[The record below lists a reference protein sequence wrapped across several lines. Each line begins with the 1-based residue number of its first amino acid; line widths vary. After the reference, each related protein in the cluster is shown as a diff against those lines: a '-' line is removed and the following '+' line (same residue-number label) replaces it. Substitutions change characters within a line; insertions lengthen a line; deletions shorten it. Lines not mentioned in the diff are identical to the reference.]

1 MNILLSV
8 LHNKM
13 DLTCVHVVCWVLLC
27 MWDFSSELLMN
38 DGEVCSDGSYNQIG
52 PLSVKTFLAHNV
64 LNSHFH
70 CSHSIR
76 QKLL

>member
-52 PLSVKTFLAHNV
+52 PLSCQNISRTQCAQFSFTL
-64 LNSHFH
+64 FP
-70 CSHSIR
+70 
-76 QKLL
+76 